1 MTDAIPG
8 KTCAILKCNTQFQ
21 EEMWSRSIHSLRAVS
36 SIETL
41 NAYIS
46 ATDRDIGMNRKVT
59 SMA

>member
-8 KTCAILKCNTQFQ
+8 KTCAILKRNTQFQ
-21 EEMWSRSIHSLRAVS
+21 EEMWSRSIHSAVS
-36 SIETL
+36 AIETL